1 MTAPLIERV
10 PVADLEAMWERE
22 LPCEGVAHLDIPPC
36 GASAEWVLAFSHQ
49 CPTKPKIPAQFKCTK
64 CHNRL
69 MAVLERILAVRG
81 YIECA
86 YCLDTFSAVGDWVRY
101 RKI

>member
-1 MTAPLIERV
+1 
-10 PVADLEAMWERE
+10 
-22 LPCEGVAHLDIPPC
+22 
-36 GASAEWVLAFSHQ
+36 
-49 CPTKPKIPAQFKCTK
+49 
-64 CHNRL
+64 